1 MKASTPYSVFD
12 VSGPLSR
19 LTGPLLV
26 LLAVFAFG
34 LPTANAQSLDLA
46 VDGVGLSIGDSEEI
60 TGIRLNFRD
69 RNMRRVTGI
78 NATIWTPHNGR
89 GGDVKGLALGI
100 PATAARNIHGIGYG
114 ILGVGAEKDFH
125 GIAFGGLG
133 AGAGNELKGIAFGGL
148 GVGAGQD
155 VVGITGGG
163 VGAGA
168 GRDLRGISFGGLGAG
183 AGRDAV
189 GVIVGGLGAGAGQ
202 DMKGIVFGGLGAGAG
217 RDFFG
222 IAISGV
228 GTGAGRDFTGIS
240 VSGIATGA
248 GGTLKGL
255 HVAGVAVGGDT
266 VRGIMI
272 SGIAAG
278 GNDVKAFSFA
288 PAYFH
293 VDDHGVQRG
302 VSISAFNRIK
312 GDQNGLTIGIVN
324 WARKL
329 NGVQLGLLNFAGNKR
344 SMKWMPL
351 INWN

>member
-1 MKASTPYSVFD
+1 MSVTLFEGYPSRTRLPTTLTLFDSMKASTPYSVFY
-12 VSGPLSR
+12 VSGPLAR

-26 LLAVFAFG
+26 LLTVFAFG
-34 LPTANAQSLDLA
+34 LPTANAQSFDLA
-46 VDGVGLSIGDSEEI
+46 IDGVGLSIGDSEEI

-69 RNMRRVTGI
+69 RNMRRLTGI
-78 NATIWTPHNGR
+78 NATIWTPYNGR

-100 PATAARNIHGIGYG
+100 PATGARNIEGIGYG
-114 ILGVGAEKDFH
+114 ILGVGAEKNLH

-133 AGAGNELKGIAFGGL
+133 AGAGNDLKGIAFGGL

-163 VGAGA
+163 LGAGA
-168 GRDLRGISFGGLGAG
+168 GRDLKGISFGGLGAG

-189 GVIVGGLGAGAGQ
+189 GVI
-202 DMKGIVFGGLGAGAG
+202 FG
-217 RDFFG
+217 
-222 IAISGV
+222 GV

-240 VSGIATGA
+240 LSGIATGA

-272 SGIAAG
+272 SGLAAG

-288 PAYFH
+288 PAYFYI
-293 VDDHGVQRG
+293 DDHGVQRG

-324 WARKL
+324 WARNL